1 MDQIHTEREQRF
13 IDLAAGLADDFAKRA
28 AQHDED
34 ESFPFEN
41 YEQMRECGYTNLTI
55 PEEFGGLGASLLERV
70 KAQERLAQGDGATAL
85 AINMHFN
92 VLGLLVDLHERAG
105 RRAARPRDEQ
115 RRRDEL
121 PRVVVETA
129 NITEKLEMIGRE
141 RLICGGSGSE
151 PDNAVINLRPRTEA
165 RRVDGGF
172 LVNGRKIFGTQSI
185 RLDYF
190 FAEATWSDAPE
201 RPTIITFFV
210 EPKNTP
216 GLIFKDDW
224 HTMGMRST
232 ASCGSELKDAFVPDS
247 AIMLRRAVSNSAMI
261 TRVFAKAPF
270 AIGAPYI
277 GIAVA
282 ARDFVVDFMRERPR
296 YPLKKPMSHLPAVFN
311 KVGEMDMLIEGARAA
326 MWKAGADV
334 EHDEPANWS
343 RKAIAACMIARENS
357 VRVVD
362 LALRAVGGSSYF
374 RRFPLERLYRDVRAG
389 IYHPFDSDES
399 IEFLGRSA
407 FGLPMG
413 DPDDYVKA

>member
-1 MDQIHTEREQRF
+1 MNQLHTEREQRF

-41 YEQMRECGYTNLTI
+41 YEQMRECGYTNLII

-92 VLGLLVDLHERAG
+92 VLGLLIDLHQRAN
-105 RRAARPRDEQ
+105 RPHVTRP
-115 RRRDEL
+115 RDEL

-129 NITEKLEMIGRE
+129 NIAEKLERIGRE

-190 FAEATWSDAPE
+190 FAEATWPDAPE

-210 EPKNTP
+210 EPKKTP

-247 AIMLRRAVSNSAMI
+247 SIILRRAVSNSAMI

-270 AIGAPYI
+270 SIGAPYI

-282 ARDFVVDFMRERPR
+282 TRDFVVDFMRDRPR

-326 MWKAGADV
+326 MWKAAAEV
-334 EHDEPANWS
+334 EHDEPGNWS

-374 RRFPLERLYRDVRAG
+374 KQLPLERFYRDVRAG
-389 IYHPFDSDES
+389 LFHPFDSDES

-407 FGLPMG
+407 FGLPMV
-413 DPDDYVKA
+413 DSDDYV